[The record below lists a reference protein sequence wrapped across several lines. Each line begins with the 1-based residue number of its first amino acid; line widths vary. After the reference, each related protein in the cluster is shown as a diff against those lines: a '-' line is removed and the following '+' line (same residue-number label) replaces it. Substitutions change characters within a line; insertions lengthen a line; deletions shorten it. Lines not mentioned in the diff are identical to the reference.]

1 MFNKRTKELGKQIEC
16 LKTTVNELADKIWR
30 QENPYGKVVMAI
42 NKYFCYHP
50 MREIYYMPKRGR
62 EIYLTTLPHEY
73 GLRKYKIKDLGN
85 AVYILLQLQSKQSG
99 ELGAEEIYVY
109 NTRSDLCTRI
119 DYLFTLKEYDIE
131 KLWINQEC

>member
-1 MFNKRTKELGKQIEC
+1 M
-16 LKTTVNELADKIWR
+16 
-30 QENPYGKVVMAI
+30 
-42 NKYFCYHP
+42 
-50 MREIYYMPKRGR
+50 
-62 EIYLTTLPHEY
+62 
-73 GLRKYKIKDLGN
+73 LGN

-131 KLWINQEC
+131 KTMD